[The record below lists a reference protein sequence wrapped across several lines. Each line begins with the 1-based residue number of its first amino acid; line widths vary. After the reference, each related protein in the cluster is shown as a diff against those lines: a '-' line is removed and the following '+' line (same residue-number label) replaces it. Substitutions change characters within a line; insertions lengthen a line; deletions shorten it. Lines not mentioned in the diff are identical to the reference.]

1 MSNYDFRITAQ
12 SVFDAR
18 ATLTQAKFEKAI
30 SALELLLLTGSI
42 NEFMK

>member
-18 ATLTQAKFEKAI
+18 STLTQAKFEKAI
-30 SALELLLLTGSI
+30 SALELLLLTGSL